1 MKKVIPLFFF
11 LFIGCSISSYANES
25 EIGNPLLKVNSDF
38 NYSYE
43 YASKVDSG
51 FFSSIQKGYEIASKL
66 TIDDVGKI
74 ATIVL
79 FNNNKKMDSIV
90 KDVSEYVNQV
100 GKARQDLRK
109 IKINKNTKIVV
120 KRDK

>member
-1 MKKVIPLFFF
+1 MKKIIPLLF
-11 LFIGCSISSYANES
+11 LFLFCNS
-25 EIGNPLLKVNSDF
+25 VNTLASASLD
-38 NYSYE
+38 YTYE
-43 YASKVDSG
+43 HATKIDSG
-51 FFSSIQKGYEIASKL
+51 IFSSIQKGYEIASKL

-79 FNNNKKMDSIV
+79 FNNNKKMDNIV
-90 KDVSEYVNQV
+90 KDVSDYVNQV
-100 GKARQDLRK
+100 NKAQQDLRK

>member
-1 MKKVIPLFFF
+1 MKKIIPLLF
-11 LFIGCSISSYANES
+11 LFLFCNS
-25 EIGNPLLKVNSDF
+25 VNSM
-38 NYSYE
+38 
-43 YASKVDSG
+43 ASKSLDYTYEHATKIDSG
-51 FFSSIQKGYEIASKL
+51 FFSSLQKGYEIASKL

-90 KDVSEYVNQV
+90 KDVSDYVNQAN
-100 GKARQDLRK
+100 KAQQELRK

>member
-1 MKKVIPLFFF
+1 MKKTIPLLF
-11 LFIGCSISSYANES
+11 LFLFCNS
-25 EIGNPLLKVNSDF
+25 VNSMASKSLD
-38 NYSYE
+38 YTYE
-43 YASKVDSG
+43 YATKIDSG

-90 KDVSEYVNQV
+90 KDVSDYVNQAN
-100 GKARQDLRK
+100 KAQQELRK